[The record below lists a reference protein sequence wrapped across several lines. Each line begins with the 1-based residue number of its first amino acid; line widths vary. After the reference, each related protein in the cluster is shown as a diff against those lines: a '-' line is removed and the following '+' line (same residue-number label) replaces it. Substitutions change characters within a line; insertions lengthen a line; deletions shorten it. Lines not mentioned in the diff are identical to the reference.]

1 MTTQVSAQPFS
12 LVRAVR
18 SLTVPSAIKT
28 FVEAGAIYGMA
39 LAFGAVMLV
48 VLFRLG
54 VFSGIEILF
63 YRSIVLCILASV
75 ISGFVTLAIGRY
87 WSGVTMRDAVAIGL
101 ILFGF
106 NLNLMSLGPVT
117 FDRSNS
123 VFILSVMTESPGHV
137 YSVDEMDQ
145 IFRKAYLTDMHQI
158 ARRFEEQTATGTVTR
173 VSGGF
178 VISDK
183 GKGFVKTARDMSWL
197 FGTSER
203 LLRPLPG
210 VTPKR

>member
-1 MTTQVSAQPFS
+1 MTPQVSAH
-12 LVRAVR
+12 LATLLR
-18 SLTVPSAIKT
+18 SPRTWPWPPAIWK
-28 FVEAGAIYGMA
+28 FIEASAIYGLA
-39 LAFGAVMLV
+39 LAMGAAVLIL
-48 VLFRLG
+48 LFRLG

-75 ISGFVTLAIGRY
+75 ISGFITLAVGRY
-87 WSGVTMRDAVAIGL
+87 WHSVTMRDAVAVGL

-123 VFILSVMTESPGHV
+123 VFILSVMTESPDHV

-173 VSGGF
+173 VPSGF

-183 GKGFVKTARDMSWL
+183 GKGFVKTARDLSWL

-203 LLRPLPG
+203 LLRPVPG
-210 VTPKR
+210 VTPNR